1 MNKTNGSA
9 KMKVSAKKPPLLIH
23 ETVVKHLTEINH
35 QIKQMRIIRITLL
48 FITISTLTNCASGYK
63 MIEPKSINYVSTN
76 ETDNVKLEYKYD
88 LLNKKYSKKE
98 LKKGVKLVAIKITN
112 NSDRDLIFG
121 RDAKLTYEN
130 GTEIFVME
138 NDKVFK
144 SLKQN
149 TVTYLLYLLLT
160 PMNLYTTENG
170 QQTSSIPIGLI
181 VGPGLAGGNM
191 IVAGSANNKFK
202 TEMLEYNINGTTI
215 KIGETKYGLIGI
227 KADSFDSLKL
237 KID

>member
-1 MNKTNGSA
+1 MKLKTS
-9 KMKVSAKKPPLLIH
+9 
-23 ETVVKHLTEINH
+23 
-35 QIKQMRIIRITLL
+35 IIIGILSSLGMYLL
-48 FITISTLTNCASGYK
+48 FSNSDVRSASGYK

-88 LLNKKYSKKE
+88 LLDKKYAKKE

-112 NSDRDLIFG
+112 NSEKDLMFG

-138 NDKVFK
+138 NEKVFT
-144 SLKQN
+144 SLKQSAAS
-149 TVTYLLYLLLT
+149 YLWYLLLT

-170 QQTSSIPIGLI
+170 QQTSSTPIGLL

-191 IVAGSANNKFK
+191 IAASSANKKFE
-202 TEMLEYNINGTTI
+202 TEMLEYNINGTLI
-215 KIGETKYGLIGI
+215 KKGETKYGLIGI

-237 KID
+237 KVE

>member
-1 MNKTNGSA
+1 
-9 KMKVSAKKPPLLIH
+9 
-23 ETVVKHLTEINH
+23 
-35 QIKQMRIIRITLL
+35 
-48 FITISTLTNCASGYK
+48 

-88 LLNKKYSKKE
+88 LLDKKYAKKE

-112 NSDRDLIFG
+112 NSEKDLMFG

-138 NDKVFK
+138 NEKVFT
-144 SLKQN
+144 SLKQSAAS
-149 TVTYLLYLLLT
+149 YLWYLLLT
-160 PMNLYTTENG
+160 PLNLYTAENG
-170 QQTSSIPIGLI
+170 QQTSSTPIGLV

-191 IVAGSANNKFK
+191 IAAGSANKKFK
-202 TEMLEYNINGTTI
+202 TEMLEYNINGTLI
-215 KIGETKYGLIGI
+215 KKGETKYGLIGI

-237 KID
+237 KVE